1 MFNRI
6 KKHTKQFACFGNY
19 AYLCKR
25 NQKWFCSF
33 HIAFSTLAILVAT
46 FIHKAIA
53 L

>member
-1 MFNRI
+1 M
-6 KKHTKQFACFGNY
+6 KKNSKNLAGFKN

-33 HIAFSTLAILVAT
+33 HIAFSTLTILVAT